1 MRTGLI
7 AAVTRTATG
16 ELRAEL
22 PVAGRSVLAWQVAL
36 MRDLGVERILCLC
49 EDVRGEVL
57 RLQHD
62 VEAGG
67 GAFHA
72 LKGFAALPALVRAE
86 DDLIILR
93 DGLVPDPLMAR
104 SLVEADPCAG
114 WSPACLPIIRLR
126 PATLTTL
133 SVSMLC
139 TIGPDCW

>member
-36 MRDLGVERILCLC
+36 MRDLRVERILCLC

-57 RLQHD
+57 RLQHE

-72 LKGFAALPALVRAE
+72 LKGFAARMILSYCAMGWCPIPCWRARWWR
-86 DDLIILR
+86 LT
-93 DGLVPDPLMAR
+93 P
-104 SLVEADPCAG
+104 PCAG

-126 PATLTTL
+126 PVTLTTL
-133 SVSMLC
+133 SVSMQC